1 VNATTVANWFI
12 VVLLLTLACLM
23 LRWQIRRAR
32 AADAERDRLLF
43 GPAEQPRASLGA
55 RWDEDAQ
62 KWTSSPQPARAVL
75 DTEPGVNLAAQ
86 DACELIWDMAPRDPG
101 PERLKAAIRRE
112 QQKGEQA

>member
-1 VNATTVANWFI
+1 MATTVAKWAI
-12 VVLLLTLACLM
+12 VVLFLTFVGLI
-23 LRWQIRRAR
+23 LRWQIRNAR

-43 GPAEQPRASLGA
+43 GPPEPSLDA
-55 RWDEDAQ
+55 HWDEDAQ

-86 DACELIWDMAPRDPG
+86 DACELIWGMAPRDPG